1 MYQYLL
7 IYRAPGLHK
16 EMAIQLTKHIHG
28 CLTSAI
34 LNYCLFVSFQSE
46 TPMDVLKGDLK
57 SPECDF
63 VLIEIED
70 ESQIHLDF
78 RNEMVANTIFHPF
91 DSESE
96 CRREHESLRHGD
108 FSIDEILEKLHDGG
122 WDALTDDEKSYLRKS
137 S

>member
-78 RNEMVANTIFHPF
+78 RNDMVAETIFHPF

-96 CRREHESLRHGD
+96 CRREHEIMRTGD
-108 FSIDEILEKLHDGG
+108 ISIDEILEKIHDEGI
-122 WDALTDDEKSYLRKS
+122 DSLTDDELAYLRKNS
-137 S
+137 